1 VGFKFSGGKF
11 FFASP
16 SDLVLSYC
24 CISSSLYT
32 MKVIQALVLGV
43 ASSTTTAGNP
53 LIKLSPPSLTTNEP
67 NHNDEGFNPVNIY
80 FEYLNQCSE
89 AELNKDSCLVSKT
102 IQFFSE
108 MDGPPSSMG
117 DDDDGEIL
125 LAPEESGEG
134 EDNDCDTPDVSEQD
148 LRYIM
153 DSVRLECGSVP
164 DQEFESAV
172 AGFTTL
178 FSNVECNAKL
188 CDDESLPSDPL
199 FIEIMFEEASAC
211 AGVEPDMPVC
221 LRDHI
226 LGLLFSEPP
235 DMDWDDDGTTH
246 EHSLQRK
253 LQNSCETPSESEFVF
268 FLSMMLDETEAQSAC
283 ALEGVSITSDDIYK
297 ATTDIAQ
304 VFASPHCL
312 LDEGGCTDDY
322 SSFDDDYQV
331 CPLCYRF
338 TLFVVVPHVLT
349 EVISSLSLTQHQFD
363 DDDSMMLD
371 AGGLNGMN
379 IAISY
384 IEQCADLELNRD
396 TCLYESTIHSL
407 MSMDMSPSQPNSHH
421 RFLQMASGDDVDQC
435 QAPELPNE
443 LFVRSIVDGAKDD
456 CMNKGLVISD
466 QEVDDTVADF
476 VSLFGAQDCWIQ
488 LCEEGSNGNGP
499 SEFMIQIMIEEI
511 ASCAGADL
519 ESIDPCLF
527 DQMMNLLFSPGDNDD
542 GFGGDSLDRVRRRLQ
557 DTFDNTHTNNND
569 DLALE
574 PSPCVEEPNDAE
586 IYFVVSLLMAGA
598 EEQCL
603 ELGETLHPGA
613 TSLASAELFKLF
625 SAQHCWGVPADNGCE
640 HDNKNHEDGAHS
652 TYLDFLKE
660 ETTWMLG
667 QCADVEEMSCVFSRS
682 IEVIHGMHQ
691 HHHTTMNNDIHQL
704 AQHEI
709 SHMCAAPV
717 DHEFD
722 IYQIAT
728 HAKEHCF
735 HVGAFVHSDH
745 YQQAVDDIHKLMTMP
760 ECWEDLC
767 HPESKD
773 AILDEWMH
781 SCAMMD
787 IKFHD
792 ESLDRDMLKC
802 MTEYIVPSI
811 EEGDNWA
818 CSLSHDH
825 QSCNRMALKDAY
837 IHCGGEVATPSPT
850 PLMQLSMSF
859 AYTENDYDW
868 AIYEPEMSFSYTFED
883 DFSMPYGDDDW
894 QVVPP
899 PSPPHH
905 HEDEEMNLYIDE
917 VCHLISNL
925 SSETAQY
932 CLEPV
937 CDGLWLDDAVVN
949 DNNHHENDDA
959 WKYSVSPTPQPS
971 SVEFVP
977 VKTSSPTS
985 VPTSMPITAKPSAK
999 PTPKPTNQPSPSPTA
1014 LVFGEIEVAFEVEVK
1029 LEGLNMTDIDITK
1042 LDEVVDILESV
1053 FGDLLPEGAIVRI
1066 LSVGGLSVAR
1076 RLFRWLQSDDSA
1088 SSGGVEVQFEIILTE
1103 QCASL
1108 KCDEA
1113 DTLSEELYQ
1122 TVTNDFSGKV
1132 ESGALTESI
1141 QTKAAEKGVE
1151 SLENVSISS
1160 VKTGQ
1165 PTVTVKEA
1173 KDQTLPT
1180 DPDDDDDSSSHV
1192 LATMA
1197 SLAIVLVSAL
1207 IV

>member
-1 VGFKFSGGKF
+1 
-11 FFASP
+11 
-16 SDLVLSYC
+16 
-24 CISSSLYT
+24 
-32 MKVIQALVLGV
+32 
-43 ASSTTTAGNP
+43 
-53 LIKLSPPSLTTNEP
+53 
-67 NHNDEGFNPVNIY
+67 
-80 FEYLNQCSE
+80 
-89 AELNKDSCLVSKT
+89 
-102 IQFFSE
+102 
-108 MDGPPSSMG
+108 
-117 DDDDGEIL
+117 
-125 LAPEESGEG
+125 
-134 EDNDCDTPDVSEQD
+134 
-148 LRYIM
+148 
-153 DSVRLECGSVP
+153 
-164 DQEFESAV
+164 
-172 AGFTTL
+172 
-178 FSNVECNAKL
+178 
-188 CDDESLPSDPL
+188 
-199 FIEIMFEEASAC
+199 
-211 AGVEPDMPVC
+211 
-221 LRDHI
+221 
-226 LGLLFSEPP
+226 
-235 DMDWDDDGTTH
+235 
-246 EHSLQRK
+246 
-253 LQNSCETPSESEFVF
+253 
-268 FLSMMLDETEAQSAC
+268 
-283 ALEGVSITSDDIYK
+283 
-297 ATTDIAQ
+297 

-312 LDEGGCTDDY
+312 PIDEGGCN
-322 SSFDDDYQV
+322 
-331 CPLCYRF
+331 
-338 TLFVVVPHVLT
+338 
-349 EVISSLSLTQHQFD
+349 D
-363 DDDSMMLD
+363 DDDDWQHQYDDDDNMMHYND

-384 IEQCADLELNRD
+384 VEQCAELDLKRD

-407 MSMDMSPSQPNSHH
+407 MSMDMSSSQPHH
-421 RFLQMASGDDVDQC
+421 RFLQMASGDNDQC

-443 LFVRSIVDGAKDD
+443 LFVRSIVVGAKDD
-456 CMNKGLVISD
+456 CMSKGLAISD

-476 VSLFGAQDCWIQ
+476 ASLFGAQECWIQ
-488 LCEEGSNGNGP
+488 LCEEGSNGSGP

-527 DQMMNLLFSPGDNDD
+527 DQMMNLLFVGDSNDD

-557 DTFDNTHTNNND
+557 DTFDNTHTNND
-569 DLALE
+569 DQLME
-574 PSPCVEEPNDAE
+574 PPPCVEEPNDAE

-603 ELGETLHPGA
+603 ELGETLPPGA

-640 HDNKNHEDGAHS
+640 HDNKNHEDEGAHS
-652 TYLDFLKE
+652 VYLDFIKE

-667 QCADVEEMSCVFSRS
+667 QCAEVEEMSCVFSRS
-682 IEVIHGMHQ
+682 IEVIHGMH
-691 HHHTTMNNDIHQL
+691 HHHHHSTINTDVHQL

-709 SHMCAAPV
+709 SHMCTAPV

-728 HAKEHCF
+728 HAKDHCLQ
-735 HVGAFVHSDH
+735 VGAFVHADH

-792 ESLDRDMLKC
+792 ESLDKDLLHC
-802 MTEYIVPSI
+802 MTDHLRGSTATDPDGGTPTLLED
-811 EEGDNWA
+811 GNGNWA
-818 CSLSHDH
+818 CTLSHDH
-825 QSCNRMALKDAY
+825 QSCNRMALEDAY
-837 IHCGGEVATPSPT
+837 IHCGGEVVDVSTPSPT
-850 PLMQLSMSF
+850 PLMHLSMSF

-868 AIYEPEMSFSYTFED
+868 AIYEPEMSFSYSFED

-894 QVVPP
+894 HVVPP

-905 HEDEEMNLYIDE
+905 HEEEMNLYIDE

-949 DNNHHENDDA
+949 DNNHHNENDDD

-971 SVEFVP
+971 SVEFV
-977 VKTSSPTS
+977 VVQTSSPTS
-985 VPTSMPITAKPSAK
+985 VPTSMPITKQPSAK

-1076 RLFRWLQSDDSA
+1076 RLLRWLQEDDSA
-1088 SSGGVEVQFEIILTE
+1088 SSSGVDIQFEVILKET
-1103 QCASL
+1103 CDSL

-1113 DTLSEELYQ
+1113 DSLSEELYQ
-1122 TVTNDFSGKV
+1122 SVTNNFSVKV
-1132 ESGALTESI
+1132 ESGALTTSI
-1141 QTKAAEKGVE
+1141 QTKASEAGVE
-1151 SLENVSISS
+1151 SLKNVSISS
-1160 VKTGQ
+1160 IKTGQ

-1180 DPDDDDDSSSHV
+1180 DDIDDDDDSSCHV
-1192 LATMA
+1192 LATGV
-1197 SLAIVLVSAL
+1197 SLALVLLSATVL
-1207 IV
+1207 IG

>member
-1 VGFKFSGGKF
+1 
-11 FFASP
+11 
-16 SDLVLSYC
+16 
-24 CISSSLYT
+24 
-32 MKVIQALVLGV
+32 
-43 ASSTTTAGNP
+43 
-53 LIKLSPPSLTTNEP
+53 
-67 NHNDEGFNPVNIY
+67 
-80 FEYLNQCSE
+80 
-89 AELNKDSCLVSKT
+89 
-102 IQFFSE
+102 
-108 MDGPPSSMG
+108 
-117 DDDDGEIL
+117 
-125 LAPEESGEG
+125 
-134 EDNDCDTPDVSEQD
+134 
-148 LRYIM
+148 
-153 DSVRLECGSVP
+153 
-164 DQEFESAV
+164 
-172 AGFTTL
+172 
-178 FSNVECNAKL
+178 
-188 CDDESLPSDPL
+188 
-199 FIEIMFEEASAC
+199 
-211 AGVEPDMPVC
+211 
-221 LRDHI
+221 
-226 LGLLFSEPP
+226 
-235 DMDWDDDGTTH
+235 
-246 EHSLQRK
+246 
-253 LQNSCETPSESEFVF
+253 
-268 FLSMMLDETEAQSAC
+268 
-283 ALEGVSITSDDIYK
+283 
-297 ATTDIAQ
+297 
-304 VFASPHCL
+304 
-312 LDEGGCTDDY
+312 
-322 SSFDDDYQV
+322 
-331 CPLCYRF
+331 
-338 TLFVVVPHVLT
+338 
-349 EVISSLSLTQHQFD
+349 
-363 DDDSMMLD
+363 
-371 AGGLNGMN
+371 
-379 IAISY
+379 
-384 IEQCADLELNRD
+384 
-396 TCLYESTIHSL
+396 
-407 MSMDMSPSQPNSHH
+407 MSPSQSHH

-476 VSLFGAQDCWIQ
+476 VSLFGAQECWIQ

-527 DQMMNLLFSPGDNDD
+527 DQMMNLLFSGPSNDD
-542 GFGGDSLDRVRRRLQ
+542 GFGGDSLDRVRRKLEH
-557 DTFDNTHTNNND
+557 TFDNTHTNNNND
-569 DLALE
+569 DMHME
-574 PSPCVEEPNDAE
+574 PPPCVEEPNDAE
-586 IYFVVSLLMAGA
+586 VYFVVSLLMAGA

-603 ELGETLHPGA
+603 ELGETLQPGA

-640 HDNKNHEDGAHS
+640 HDNKNHEEDGAHS
-652 TYLDFLKE
+652 AYLDFLKE

-682 IEVIHGMHQ
+682 IEVIHGMHK
-691 HHHTTMNNDIHQL
+691 HHHHSTVNTDIHEL

-709 SHMCAAPV
+709 SHMCTAPV

-728 HAKEHCF
+728 HAKEHCYQ
-735 HVGAFVHSDH
+735 VGAFVHADH

-781 SCAMMD
+781 ACATD

-792 ESLDRDMLKC
+792 ESLDKDILHC
-802 MTEYIVPSI
+802 MTDYLRGSTATDPDGGTPTLLE
-811 EEGDNWA
+811 DNWA
-818 CSLSHDH
+818 CTLSHDH

-837 IHCGGEVATPSPT
+837 IHCGGEVIDVATPSPT

-868 AIYEPEMSFSYTFED
+868 AIYEPEMSFSYSFED

-894 QVVPP
+894 HVVPP
-899 PSPPHH
+899 PSPPHY

-925 SSETAQY
+925 SSDTAQY

-949 DNNHHENDDA
+949 DNHENDDD

-977 VKTSSPTS
+977 VQTSSPTS
-985 VPTSMPITAKPSAK
+985 IPTSMPVTAKPSVK

-1076 RLFRWLQSDDSA
+1076 RLLRWLQDSA
-1088 SSGGVEVQFEIILTE
+1088 SSSGVAVEFEIILRETCE
-1103 QCASL
+1103 SL

-1113 DTLSEELYQ
+1113 DTLSEELYE
-1122 TVTNDFSGKV
+1122 TVTSDFTKQV
-1132 ESGALTESI
+1132 ESGALTTSI

-1151 SLENVSISS
+1151 SLESVSISS

-1180 DPDDDDDSSSHV
+1180 DPDDDDDSASHV
-1192 LATMA
+1192 LATAA
-1197 SLAIVLVSAL
+1197 SLALVLLSATVL
-1207 IV
+1207 IG